1 MKSIE
6 DLLEPF
12 TGYLD
17 LGMYLEAHEE
27 LENLPA
33 EAKAHPWTSLA
44 RLTLLVETGGWQEGI
59 RLGTESFQKWPQ
71 EHEFY
76 FKTAYCLHELKRTE
90 EAKETLEA
98 APGTIRKTALYHYNL
113 ACYETQLGNID
124 KAKHLLKRCFAI
136 EPAYKEEAAED
147 PDLEPLGDWL

>member
-12 TGYLD
+12 SGYLD

-27 LENLPA
+27 LENLPE
-33 EAKAHPWTSLA
+33 EAKAHPWAALA
-44 RLTLLVETGGWQEGI
+44 RLTLLLETGGWQEGI
-59 RLGTESFQKWPQ
+59 RLGSESSRKWPQ

-90 EAKETLEA
+90 EAKQTLET
-98 APGTIRKTALYHYNL
+98 APDAIRKTALFHYNL
-113 ACYETQLGNID
+113 ACYETQLGNIET
-124 KAKHLLKRCFAI
+124 AKHLLKRCFALA
-136 EPAYKEEAAED
+136 PAYKEEANED
-147 PDLEPLGDWL
+147 PDLQPLWDWL